1 MKINI
6 YPISSS
12 LHTKANLDAHTKNLL
27 EELKERNIEYHF
39 INDIA
44 NFYQDADLSLILV
57 QSGGSE
63 NVFKQIYHSLKEPYF
78 LLTYGTNNSLAA
90 SLEILSFLHN
100 LNLEGEVLHGSSDYI
115 AKRLKEIN
123 SSKENNLNVSLGL
136 IGEPSDWL
144 IGFDEET
151 LLKAKK
157 FNINFIS
164 IPIEEVEETYKRIKD
179 VPFKDKFNF
188 NQDELNAA
196 NKLYLAIK
204 EIKDKYHLDGLT
216 IRCFDLLKSL
226 RTTACLALAKLNDQS
241 ITAACEGDVPSLIA
255 MHIVS
260 EVLGLTSFQANPSR
274 IDVLNNQIIL
284 AHCTIPFSM
293 CEKIS
298 LDTHFESG
306 IGIGIHGEI
315 KPQLATIFRLNAKLD
330 KCFIEEGE
338 ILSNQYESDLCRT
351 QIICKFN
358 HLDKVLK
365 HPLGN
370 HEIIILGHHKQKLL
384 SYLKQFNIEE
394 I

>member
-12 LHTKANLDAHTKNLL
+12 LHTKASLDSHTKVLL
-27 EELKERNIEYHF
+27 EELKERNITYHF
-39 INDIA
+39 IDDITK
-44 NFYQDADLSLILV
+44 FYEDADISLILV

-63 NVFKQIYHSLKEPYF
+63 NVFKQIYTSLKEPYY

-100 LNLEGEVLHGSSDYI
+100 NNLEGEVLHGSSDYLSR
-115 AKRLKEIN
+115 RLKEIN
-123 SSKENNLNVSLGL
+123 TNLTKKLDINLGL
-136 IGEPSDWL
+136 IGRPSDWL
-144 IGFDEET
+144 IGFDMET
-151 LLKAKK
+151 LDKAKK
-157 FNINFIS
+157 FGMNFTF
-164 IPIEEVEETYKRIKD
+164 IPIEEVERIYEEMED
-179 VPFKDKFNF
+179 VQLNEQLSFDK
-188 NQDELNAA
+188 DELNAA
-196 NKLYLAIK
+196 SKLYQAIK
-204 EIKDKYHLDGLT
+204 LIKDQYHLDGLT

-226 RTTACLALAKLNDQS
+226 KTTACLALANLNDES

-255 MHIVS
+255 MHIVRK
-260 EVLGLTSFQANPSR
+260 VLGLTSFQANPSK
-274 IDVLNNQIIL
+274 IDVTNKIITL

-293 CEKIS
+293 CENIS

-315 KPQLATIFRLNAKLD
+315 KPQKATIFRLNAKLN

-338 ILSNQYESDLCRT
+338 ILSNQYEKDLCRT
-351 QIICKFN
+351 QINCHFP
-358 HLDKVLK
+358 HLDKMLT

-370 HEIIILGHHKQKLL
+370 HEIIILGHHKKALL
-384 SYLKQFNIEE
+384 TYLKQFNIEK

>member
-12 LHTKANLDAHTKNLL
+12 LHKKANLDAHTKTLL
-27 EELKERNIEYHF
+27 EELTKKDIKYRF
-39 INDIA
+39 VNDTA

-100 LNLEGEVLHGSSDYI
+100 LNLEGEVLHGSSDYL
-115 AKRLKEIN
+115 AKRLEIIN
-123 SSKENNLNVSLGL
+123 QKAHKKLDTSLGL
-136 IGEPSDWL
+136 IGRPSDWL
-144 IGFDEET
+144 IGFEMDT
-151 LLKAKK
+151 IDKANK
-157 FNINFIS
+157 FGMNFTF
-164 IPIEEVEETYKRIKD
+164 IPIEEVERTYQAIEDVKIDTHLDFDKEALKDASKLYQAIKKIKD
-179 VPFKDKFNF
+179 
-188 NQDELNAA
+188 E
-196 NKLYLAIK
+196 
-204 EIKDKYHLDGLT
+204 YHLDALT

-226 RTTACLALAKLNDQS
+226 RTTACLALAKLNDEKVV
-241 ITAACEGDVPSLIA
+241 AACEGDVLSLIA
-255 MHIVS
+255 MHIVN

-274 IDVLNNQIIL
+274 IDVLNNIIIL

-293 CEKIS
+293 CGKIT

-315 KPQLATIFRLNAKLD
+315 KPQKATIFRLNAKLD

-338 ILSNQYESDLCRT
+338 ILSNQYENDLCRT

-358 HLDKVLK
+358 HLDKILK

>member
-12 LHTKANLDAHTKNLL
+12 LHAKANLDAHTKTLL
-27 EELKERNIEYHF
+27 EELTKKDIKYRF
-39 INDIA
+39 LNDTA

-115 AKRLKEIN
+115 AKRLKEI
-123 SSKENNLNVSLGL
+123 SAPKDKNLNINLGL
-136 IGEPSDWL
+136 IGKPSDWL

-157 FNINFIS
+157 FNLNFIS
-164 IPIEEVEETYKRIKD
+164 IPIEEVEEIYRKIED
-179 VPFKDKFNF
+179 VPTDDNFNF
-188 NQDELNAA
+188 NQDELKAA
-196 NKLYLAIK
+196 NKFYLAIK

-226 RTTACLALAKLNDQS
+226 RTTACLALAKLNDEKVV
-241 ITAACEGDVPSLIA
+241 AACEGDVPSLIA
-255 MHIVS
+255 MHIVN
-260 EVLGLTSFQANPSR
+260 EVLGLTSFQANPSK
-274 IDVLNNQIIL
+274 IDVLNNIIIL

-315 KPQLATIFRLNAKLD
+315 KPQKATIFRLNAKLD

-338 ILSNQYESDLCRT
+338 ILSNQYELDLCRT
-351 QIICKFN
+351 QINCRFP
-358 HLDKVLK
+358 HLDKILT

-370 HEIIILGHHKQKLL
+370 HEIIILGHHKRTLL
-384 SYLKQFNIEE
+384 TYLKQFNIEE